1 MVRRTRTTILV
12 FVTGVAVTTAA
23 GAQYVY
29 TRGLNYV
36 DTAGSRCVV
45 GAANRQADVGHYTD
59 GVAVSSSVST
69 SRTVYC
75 PINRRSLNYYEQGSD
90 TVNAKSV
97 TVNNVNFRV
106 YDASST
112 QSLSCKLFFKGVGGS
127 VSYSATRYA
136 CSSFLGCS
144 TDPGSSF
151 TGMNVMAVSGQII
164 NTNTVEWGLMCS
176 LPSSSQIYAYEAF
189 IKPNAN

>member
-1 MVRRTRTTILV
+1 MVRKTRIAILV
-12 FVTGVAVTTAA
+12 SATGLAVTTAA

-45 GAANRQADVGHYTD
+45 GSASRQPDVGHYTD

-69 SRTVYC
+69 TRTVFC

-90 TVNAKSV
+90 TTNAKSL
-97 TVNNVNFRV
+97 TVNNVNFRA
-106 YDASST
+106 YDASTT

-144 TDPGSSF
+144 SDPGASF
-151 TGMNVMAVSGQII
+151 TGVNVMAISGQII

-176 LPSSSQIYAYEAF
+176 LPGSSQIYAYEAF